1 MLVILYNK
9 NSCSRVAQIL
19 PNLCNQ
25 FLLANRGIIQSEIL
39 IVFHE
44 LMVNLNLKENESII
58 AKFSSFA
65 NELTPDENAEAK

>member
-1 MLVILYNK
+1 MVILYNK
-9 NSCSRVAQIL
+9 NSSSRVVQIL

-44 LMVNLNLKENESII
+44 LMMNLNLKENESII
-58 AKFSSFA
+58 KKFSSFS
-65 NELTPDENAEAK
+65 NELIPDENAEGK